1 MSNKNPKNSLLSV
14 KSLPAVLVRWSLTA
28 FDSQVERPTN
38 LVVYN
43 GVIVFVSRIIVNFRI
58 DFRNQ
63 RISIAIEGSYFE
75 INNQVSSDTFA
86 PI

>member
-1 MSNKNPKNSLLSV
+1 MSNKNSLLSV

-28 FDSQVERPTN
+28 FDSTN